1 MGCMAWGDAEFEF
14 GWPFLGSSLTWYWG
28 RTMVFIWGIPDVWI
42 TAILVLVAVPYCHG
56 VPRGMC
62 EYWLRLME
70 ILSLQ
75 KGLESYGHHWQADA
89 VLAGIT
95 QSGKLT

>member
-1 MGCMAWGDAEFEF
+1 MVLGAYEGVYMG
-14 GWPFLGSSLTWYWG
+14 
-28 RTMVFIWGIPDVWI
+28 VPDVWI
-42 TAILVLVAVPYCHG
+42 TTILVLVAVPYC

-70 ILSLQ
+70 IDFASLSLQ

-89 VLAGIT
+89 VLAGIA